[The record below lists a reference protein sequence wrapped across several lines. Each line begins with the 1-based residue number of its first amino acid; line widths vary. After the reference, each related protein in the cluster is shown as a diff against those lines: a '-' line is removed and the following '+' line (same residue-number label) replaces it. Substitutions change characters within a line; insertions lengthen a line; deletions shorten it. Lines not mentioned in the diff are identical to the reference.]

1 MRFYA
6 TCPTGLE
13 HLLAQ
18 ELESLGVPSV
28 RPLQGQVGF
37 EGPLKWAYVSCLWS
51 RIASSVVAVV
61 ESGEV
66 TGAESLYDF
75 AYSIPWEDHLP
86 VGATFAVYTS
96 GMMEGLDNTLFT
108 SQKVKDAIVDRML
121 AVRGTRPN
129 VNTDTPDLRI
139 RVRIREGH
147 ATLGIDMSGEPL
159 FRRGYEKAARRAAI
173 PPQRPDYAAAAL
185 ELAGWWRTVRRP
197 MPSICV
203 AFSGGGT
210 LAVEAASVAL
220 DRAPGLLRVRWGFSQ
235 WLGHSERS
243 WSQVRNEAERRA
255 AAGAKN
261 PLVIVVSDTRE
272 GFGADCRTLLNSAG
286 IDREPVVVP
295 AREASRAG
303 AELTEDRLVAVDLA
317 WLHADEAAR
326 EAEALSYLTSVCAGL
341 PEPTPACTLSRDGA
355 LDALLGI
362 EPDDEVESLMG
373 KNSVFLRDY
382 PNVAME
388 PPASVTLKD
397 GAEVPVLI
405 PVTDQFAA
413 RLEKDAKERAAWGQA
428 EDVSCYRVYDQ
439 DLPDYNVA
447 IDLFRGAPQT
457 PGRWLVVSEYAAP
470 AEIDPEKAR
479 RRLIDVLTVAPRVLN
494 VRGRDVALRVRHKAK
509 GGSQYAAPEVIT
521 RTIKAREL
529 ARNVPGR
536 PERKPR
542 IHYVDGV
549 ELPEGCK
556 LVEEGGLTFEINL
569 VDRLDCGLFLDHRDV
584 RAEIREMAK
593 QMKGSKRFLN
603 LFAYTGTGTVYAA
616 DGGAGYTTTVDLS
629 YPSIDWARRN
639 MQRNGFSGEEH
650 EYVKADVLRWVDDQR
665 KTRNRWDLVYCDPP
679 TFSNS
684 SSMGERSFDVQRDHS
699 ELLIGI
705 SRLLT
710 RDGVCLFSCN
720 LRDFE
725 PDVEKLDR
733 CGVTIE
739 DVTER
744 TIPHDFERN
753 AKVHHVYIVRRK
765 PMSEEKRAEIEARKA
780 RGDHAGKRAPD
791 SRYRGDRK
799 PGGFGGGRDGRGR
812 GDRRDDRRGPGGR
825 ADRKPGGF
833 RGRDDDRRGG
843 GFKGAGERRGPSKG
857 RPGSDRGGFKGNR
870 NDGKPGGFKGNDRRG
885 PRGAGPAGNNRRG
898 QGREGGNHH

>member
-37 EGPLKWAYVSCLWS
+37 EGPLKWAYVACLWS

-61 ESGEV
+61 ESGPV
-66 TGAESLYDF
+66 TGAETLYDL
-75 AYSIPWEDHLP
+75 AAAIPWEDHLP

-96 GMMEGLDNTLFT
+96 GTMEGLDNTLFT
-108 SQKVKDAIVDRML
+108 SQKVKDAVVDRML
-121 AVRGTRPN
+121 AAKGTRPN
-129 VNTDTPDLRI
+129 VDTDDPDLRI

-147 ATLGIDMSGEPL
+147 ATMGIDMSGEPL

-173 PPQRPDYAAAAL
+173 PPQRPDYAAAVL

-197 MPSICV
+197 MPSVCV

-220 DRAPGLLRVRWGFSQ
+220 DRAPGLLRVRWGFSR

-261 PLVIVVSDTRE
+261 PLVLVVSDTRE
-272 GFGADCRTLLNSAG
+272 GFGADCRALLNSAG

-295 AREASRAG
+295 AREVSRAG

-326 EAEALSYLTSVCAGL
+326 EAEALSYLTGLCSGL
-341 PEPTPACTLSRDGA
+341 PEGTPACTLARDGA

-362 EPDDEVESLMG
+362 EPEDEVESLMG
-373 KNSVFLRDY
+373 KNNVYLRGYADI
-382 PNVAME
+382 AMD
-388 PPASVTLKD
+388 PPAAVTLKD
-397 GAEVPVLI
+397 GSEVPVLV

-413 RLEKDAKERAAWGQA
+413 RLEKDAKERSKWAEA
-428 EDVSCYRVYDQ
+428 EDVTCYRVYDQ

-470 AEIDPEKAR
+470 SEIDPEKAR
-479 RRLIDVLTVAPRVLN
+479 RRLIDVLTVAPRVLG

-509 GGSQYAAPEVIT
+509 GGSQYAAPEDIT

-536 PERKPR
+536 PARKPKAR
-542 IHYVDGV
+542 YVDGV

-593 QMKGSKRFLN
+593 QMRGSKRFLN

-629 YPSIDWARRN
+629 YTYIDWARRN
-639 MQRNGFSGEEH
+639 MQRNGFDGEEH
-650 EYVKADVLRWVDDQR
+650 EYVKADVLRWVDEQR
-665 KTRNRWDLVYCDPP
+665 KTRNRWDLVFCDPP

-720 LRDFE
+720 LRDFT

-733 CGVTIE
+733 CGVTVE

-753 AKVHHVYIVRRK
+753 SKVHHVYIVRRK

-791 SRYRGDRK
+791 SRYRGDRR
-799 PGGFGGGRDGRGR
+799 PGGFGGGRDGHGR
-812 GDRRDDRRGPGGR
+812 GNRRDGRHGSDGRTARR
-825 ADRKPGGF
+825 PGGF
-833 RGRDDDRRGG
+833 RARAGRDNDRRGG
-843 GFKGAGERRGPSKG
+843 GHGGKADRRGGFKGG
-857 RPGSDRGGFKGNR
+857 RPGSDRGGFKG
-870 NDGKPGGFKGNDRRG
+870 GDRRD
-885 PRGAGPAGNNRRG
+885 PRGAGPSGNNRRG
-898 QGREGGNHH
+898 QGREGGNRH